1 MNINL
6 YDDEDDRYDEEGT
19 YELGPVI
26 DDIPDEEETN
36 EQDMFEIS
44 KDDYK
49 VNSISNNF
57 LNVETSIK
65 IESSKTVIKFS
76 YRGEIYKGIVMQK
89 LRGDD
94 YIFLVQ
100 KSGKNSKKD
109 SNNPKVMKK
118 IHVPDASLM

>member
-6 YDDEDDRYDEEGT
+6 YDEDEDRYDENGT
-19 YELGPVI
+19 YELGPVV
-26 DDIPDEEETN
+26 DDIPDEEETD

-44 KDDYK
+44 KDNYK

-57 LNVETSIK
+57 LNAETSIK

-76 YRGEIYKGIVMQK
+76 YLGEIYKGIVMQK
-89 LRGDD
+89 LHEDD

-100 KSGKNSKKD
+100 KAGKNSKKD
-109 SNNPKVMKK
+109 SNNQKVLKK
-118 IHVPDASLM
+118 IHIPDASIM

>member
-1 MNINL
+1 MINNL
-6 YDDEDDRYDEEGT
+6 YDEEEDRYDEEGT
-19 YELGPVI
+19 YELGPVV
-26 DDIPDEEETN
+26 DDILDEDENDEL
-36 EQDMFEIS
+36 DMFEIS
-44 KDDYK
+44 KDNYK

-76 YRGEIYKGIVMQK
+76 YLGEIYKGIVMQK

-100 KSGKNSKKD
+100 KTGKNSKKD
-109 SNNPKVMKK
+109 SNNQKVLKK
-118 IHVPDASLM
+118 IHIPDASIM

>member
-1 MNINL
+1 MKINL
-6 YDDEDDRYDEEGT
+6 YDEDDERYDENGT
-19 YELGPVI
+19 YELDSVV
-26 DDIPDEEETN
+26 DDIPNEEETD
-36 EQDMFEIS
+36 EPDMFEIS

-76 YRGEIYKGIVMQK
+76 YLGEIYKGIVMQK

-100 KSGKNSKKD
+100 KAGKNSKRD
-109 SNNPKVMKK
+109 SNNPKVLKK
-118 IHVPDASLM
+118 IHIPDASLV

>member
-1 MNINL
+1 MNNNL
-6 YDDEDDRYDEEGT
+6 YDEDDDRYDENGT
-19 YELGPVI
+19 YELGPVV
-26 DDIPDEEETN
+26 DDIPDEEETD

-44 KDDYK
+44 KDNYK

-76 YRGEIYKGIVMQK
+76 YQGEIYKGIVMQK

-100 KSGKNSKKD
+100 KAGKNSKRD
-109 SNNPKVMKK
+109 SNNPKVLKK
-118 IHVPDASLM
+118 IHIPDASLV

>member
-1 MNINL
+1 MKINL
-6 YDDEDDRYDEEGT
+6 YDEDDERYDENGT
-19 YELGPVI
+19 YELDSVV
-26 DDIPDEEETN
+26 DDIPNEEETD
-36 EQDMFEIS
+36 EPDMFEIS

-65 IESSKTVIKFS
+65 IESSKTVVKFS

-100 KSGKNSKKD
+100 KAGKNSKND
-109 SNNPKVMKK
+109 SNNPKVMTK

>member
-1 MNINL
+1 MKINL
-6 YDDEDDRYDEEGT
+6 YDEDDERYDENGT
-19 YELGPVI
+19 YELDSVV
-26 DDIPDEEETN
+26 DDIPNEEETD
-36 EQDMFEIS
+36 EPDMFEIS

-57 LNVETSIK
+57 LNAETSIK

-76 YRGEIYKGIVMQK
+76 YLGEIYKGIVMQK

-100 KSGKNSKKD
+100 KSSKNSKKY
-109 SNNPKVMKK
+109 SNNQKVLKK
-118 IHVPDASLM
+118 IHIPDASIV

>member
-1 MNINL
+1 MSINL
-6 YDDEDDRYDEEGT
+6 YDEDDDRYDEEGT
-19 YELGPVI
+19 YELGPVV
-26 DDIPDEEETN
+26 DDIPDEEETD

-76 YRGEIYKGIVMQK
+76 YQGEIYKGVVMYK

-100 KSGKNSKKD
+100 KAGKNSKKEA
-109 SNNPKVMKK
+109 NNPKVLKK
-118 IHVPDASLM
+118 IHIPDASLM

>member
-1 MNINL
+1 MKNNL
-6 YDDEDDRYDEEGT
+6 YDEEDGRYDENGT
-19 YELGPVI
+19 YELGPVV
-26 DDIPDEEETN
+26 DDIPDEEETD

-76 YRGEIYKGIVMQK
+76 YQGEIYKGVVMYK

-100 KSGKNSKKD
+100 KAGKNSKKEA
-109 SNNPKVMKK
+109 NNPKVLKK
-118 IHVPDASLM
+118 IHIPDASLM

>member
-6 YDDEDDRYDEEGT
+6 YDEEDDRYDEDGT

-26 DDIPDEEETN
+26 DDIPDEEETDDS
-36 EQDMFEIS
+36 DMFEIS

-49 VNSISNNF
+49 LNSISNNF
-57 LNVETSIK
+57 LNIETSIK

-76 YRGEIYKGIVMQK
+76 YHGEIYKGIVMQK

-100 KSGKNSKKD
+100 KAGKNARKD
-109 SNNPKVMKK
+109 SNNPKVLKK
-118 IHVPDASLM
+118 IHVPDASLI

>member
-1 MNINL
+1 MRINV
-6 YDDEDDRYDEEGT
+6 YGGDGGRYDENGT
-19 YELGPVI
+19 YELDSVV
-26 DDIPDEEETN
+26 DDIPNEEETD
-36 EQDMFEIS
+36 EPDMFEIS

-76 YRGEIYKGIVMQK
+76 YQGEIYKGIVMQK

-100 KSGKNSKKD
+100 KAGKNSKKD
-109 SNNPKVMKK
+109 SNNQKVLKK
-118 IHVPDASLM
+118 IHIPDASLV

>member
-6 YDDEDDRYDEEGT
+6 YDDEDDRYDEDGT
-19 YELGPVI
+19 YELGPVV
-26 DDIPDEEETN
+26 DDIPDEDETD

-76 YRGEIYKGIVMQK
+76 YQGEIYKGIVMQK

-100 KSGKNSKKD
+100 KAGKNSKRD
-109 SNNPKVMKK
+109 SNNPKVLKK
-118 IHVPDASLM
+118 IHIPDASLV

>member
-1 MNINL
+1 MKNTL
-6 YDDEDDRYDEEGT
+6 YDEEDDRYDENGT
-19 YELGPVI
+19 YELGPVV
-26 DDIPDEEETN
+26 DDIPDEEETD

-76 YRGEIYKGIVMQK
+76 YQGEIYKGVVMYK

-100 KSGKNSKKD
+100 KAGKNSKKEA
-109 SNNPKVMKK
+109 NNLKVLKK
-118 IHVPDASLM
+118 IHIPDASLM

>member
-1 MNINL
+1 MINNL
-6 YDDEDDRYDEEGT
+6 YDEEEDRYDEEGT
-19 YELGPVI
+19 YELGPVV
-26 DDIPDEEETN
+26 DDIPDEEETD
-36 EQDMFEIS
+36 EPDMFEIS

-65 IESSKTVIKFS
+65 IESSKTVIQFS
-76 YRGEIYKGIVMQK
+76 YQGEIYKGIVMQK
-89 LRGDD
+89 LRGAD

-100 KSGKNSKKD
+100 KAGKNSKKD

>member
-6 YDDEDDRYDEEGT
+6 YDEEDDRYDEDGT

-26 DDIPDEEETN
+26 DDIPDEEETDDS
-36 EQDMFEIS
+36 DMFEIS

-49 VNSISNNF
+49 LNSISNNF
-57 LNVETSIK
+57 LNIETSIK

-76 YRGEIYKGIVMQK
+76 YHGEIYKGIVMQK

-100 KSGKNSKKD
+100 KAGKNTKKD
-109 SNNPKVMKK
+109 SNNPKVLKK
-118 IHVPDASLM
+118 IHVPDASLV

>member
-1 MNINL
+1 MINNL
-6 YDDEDDRYDEEGT
+6 YDEEEDRYDEEGT
-19 YELGPVI
+19 YELGPVV
-26 DDIPDEEETN
+26 DDIPDEEET
-36 EQDMFEIS
+36 EEPDMFEIS

-57 LNVETSIK
+57 LNAETSIK

-76 YRGEIYKGIVMQK
+76 YQGEIYKGIVMQK

-100 KSGKNSKKD
+100 KAGKNSKKD
-109 SNNPKVMKK
+109 SNNQKVLKK
-118 IHVPDASLM
+118 IHIPDASIV

>member
-1 MNINL
+1 MINNL
-6 YDDEDDRYDEEGT
+6 YDEEEDRYDENGT
-19 YELGPVI
+19 YELGPVV

-36 EQDMFEIS
+36 EPDMFEIS

-76 YRGEIYKGIVMQK
+76 YRMQK

-100 KSGKNSKKD
+100 KAGKNSKKD
-109 SNNPKVMKK
+109 SNNQKVLKK
-118 IHVPDASLM
+118 IHIPDASIM

>member
-1 MNINL
+1 MSINL
-6 YDDEDDRYDEEGT
+6 YDEDEDRYDENGT
-19 YELGPVI
+19 YELGLVV
-26 DDIPDEEETN
+26 DDIPDEEETD

-44 KDDYK
+44 KDNYK

-76 YRGEIYKGIVMQK
+76 YHGEIYKGIVMQK
-89 LRGDD
+89 LHGDD

-100 KSGKNSKKD
+100 KAGKNSKKD
-109 SNNPKVMKK
+109 SNNQKVLKK
-118 IHVPDASLM
+118 IHIPDASIM

>member
-1 MNINL
+1 MNTNL
-6 YDDEDDRYDEEGT
+6 YDEDDDRYDENGT
-19 YELGPVI
+19 YELSPVV
-26 DDIPDEEETN
+26 DDIPDEEETD
-36 EQDMFEIS
+36 ELDMFEIS

-100 KSGKNSKKD
+100 KAGKNSKRD

-118 IHVPDASLM
+118 IHIPDASLM

>member
-1 MNINL
+1 MSINL
-6 YDDEDDRYDEEGT
+6 YDEDDDRYDENCT
-19 YELGPVI
+19 YDLGPVV
-26 DDIPDEEETN
+26 DDIPDEDETD
-36 EQDMFEIS
+36 EPDMFEIS

-76 YRGEIYKGIVMQK
+76 YQGEIYKGIVMQK

-100 KSGKNSKKD
+100 KAGKNSKRD
-109 SNNPKVMKK
+109 SNNPKVLKK
-118 IHVPDASLM
+118 IHIPDASLV

>member
-1 MNINL
+1 MINNL
-6 YDDEDDRYDEEGT
+6 YDEEEDRYDEEGT
-19 YELGPVI
+19 YELGPVV
-26 DDIPDEEETN
+26 DDIPDEEET
-36 EQDMFEIS
+36 EEPDMFEIS
-44 KDDYK
+44 KDNYK

-89 LRGDD
+89 LHGDD

-100 KSGKNSKKD
+100 KAGKNLKED
-109 SNNPKVMKK
+109 SNNQKVLKK
-118 IHVPDASLM
+118 IHIPDASIV

>member
-1 MNINL
+1 MSINL
-6 YDDEDDRYDEEGT
+6 YDEEEDRYDENGT
-19 YELGPVI
+19 YKLDPVV
-26 DDIPDEEETN
+26 DDIPDEEETD
-36 EQDMFEIS
+36 ELDMFEIS
-44 KDDYK
+44 KDNYK

-76 YRGEIYKGIVMQK
+76 YQGEIYKGIVMQK

-100 KSGKNSKKD
+100 KAGKNSKRE
-109 SNNPKVMKK
+109 SNNPKVLKK
-118 IHVPDASLM
+118 IHIPDASLV

>member
-1 MNINL
+1 MKINL
-6 YDDEDDRYDEEGT
+6 YDEDDERYDENGT
-19 YELGPVI
+19 YELDSVV
-26 DDIPDEEETN
+26 DDIPNEEETD
-36 EQDMFEIS
+36 ELDMFEIS

-76 YRGEIYKGIVMQK
+76 YRGEIYRGIVMQK

-100 KSGKNSKKD
+100 KAGKNSKRD
-109 SNNPKVMKK
+109 SNNPKVLKK
-118 IHVPDASLM
+118 IHIPDASLM